1 MRLQWPR
8 FLLKPEPDR
17 AQDPCTARIDSTRDL
32 NVLKAELG
40 NRKIMDRISGNN
52 TEKEYST
59 QQCPGGIKL
68 DIGHS
73 EHKQGKYNS
82 AYSIGFVVYTC
93 LRLNAMICYKVC
105 YVMCYDM
112 LGYVVNNLLGTD
124 DARWKGEAW
133 RTVKCGDQ
141 AATRFEFL
149 YFKTHSGST
158 FPTLHSPPSLAS
170 PSCINHG

>member
-17 AQDPCTARIDSTRDL
+17 AQDLCTARIDSTRDL
-32 NVLKAELG
+32 NVLKAEL
-40 NRKIMDRISGNN
+40 
-52 TEKEYST
+52 EYST
-59 QQCPGGIKL
+59 QQCPGRIKL
-68 DIGHS
+68 DIGHR

-82 AYSIGFVVYTC
+82 AYNIGFVVYTC

-105 YVMCYDM
+105 YVMCYNM
-112 LGYVVNNLLGTD
+112 LGYVVNNLLATD

-149 YFKTHSGST
+149 LDWTREEL
-158 FPTLHSPPSLAS
+158 PALE
-170 PSCINHG
+170 